1 MNRSC
6 RTNAFVTYRDELEA
20 ALHRARQGEQ
30 ALAEER
36 ARSAQKDQQIQWLQ
50 QQLGSARSQLAVLGS
65 VAPLGVASHAEPSR
79 ALRISQRVLWAI
91 ALLAV
96 VLTGLAGSQRERDG
110 IFMAQLAAPVWGAAL
125 AGQLTARRGIVP
137 FLASLVLGALAGFVL
152 MALFFGLLWPAL

>member
-1 MNRSC
+1 MS
-6 RTNAFVTYRDELEA
+6 YRDELEA

-36 ARSAQKDQQIQWLQ
+36 ARSAQKDQEIQWLQ

-65 VAPLGVASHAEPSR
+65 VAPPAVAAHAGPPR
-79 ALRISQRVLWAI
+79 ALRITQRGLWAL
-91 ALLAV
+91 ALLAM
-96 VLTGLAGSQRERDG
+96 VLTGLAGAQRERDG

-125 AGQLTARRGIVP
+125 AGQLTSRRAVGP
-137 FLASLVLGALAGFVL
+137 YLASLVLGALAGFVL